1 MKPLLKFV
9 AKCILAALPF
19 LLVGIF
25 TLVAPLCYMDSEYP
39 AWHYAKE
46 QVNFEQ
52 DARVLILGDSRAKAD
67 VMPAYLTEDGLN
79 LAIGG
84 ATTIENYY
92 TLKRYLEKN
101 KPEKIV
107 ILFAPFHY
115 STMDNFWQRTMY
127 FNYLTVPETMEVF
140 REAKGVLSDEV
151 IRDGYVKDAFCD
163 RTRVTSVYL
172 PALMNAKFVGR
183 YSANR
188 QALSDLAAG
197 EGHMLFGTADYCDD
211 LNYEVH
217 YENMRESGDSELIG
231 IYLLKIL
238 DLCRENQIPVI
249 LAQPPMNEASYT
261 ELHEGY
267 VRSFGYFMQSV
278 QDLYP
283 EITVETEIPCYG
295 NEMFGDSSHLNR
307 RGAERF
313 TKELAQKYNL

>member
-1 MKPLLKFV
+1 MKPLLRFV

-19 LLVGIF
+19 ILVGVF

-39 AWHYAKE
+39 AWHYARK
-46 QVNFEQ
+46 QAAAEQ
-52 DARVLILGDSRAKAD
+52 DAKVLVLGDSRAKAD
-67 VMPAYLTEDGLN
+67 VMPAYFAEGGLN

-92 TLKRYLEKN
+92 TLKHYLEKN
-101 KPEKIV
+101 KPERIV

-115 STMDNFWQRTMY
+115 SSMDNFWQRTMY
-127 FNYLTVPETMEVF
+127 FNYLRVPETMEVF
-140 REAKGVLSDEV
+140 REAKACSSDEV

-183 YSANR
+183 YSANQ
-188 QALSDLAAG
+188 QALDELAAG
-197 EGHMLFGTADYCDD
+197 DGHMLFGTADYCDD
-211 LNYEVH
+211 LNYEVN
-217 YENMRESGDSELIG
+217 YEDMRESGDSELIG
-231 IYLLKIL
+231 VYLKKLL
-238 DLCRENQIPVI
+238 DLCRENEISVI
-249 LAQPPMNEASYT
+249 VAQPPMNEASYQ

-267 VRSFGYFMQSV
+267 VRSFGYFMRSV

-307 RGAERF
+307 QGAEKF
-313 TKELAQKYNL
+313 TEELVQKYHL